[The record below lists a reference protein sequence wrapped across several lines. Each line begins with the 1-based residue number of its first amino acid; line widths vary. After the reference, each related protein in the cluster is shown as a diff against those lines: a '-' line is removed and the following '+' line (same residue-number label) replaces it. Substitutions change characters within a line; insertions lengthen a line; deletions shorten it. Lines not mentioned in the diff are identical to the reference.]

1 LIGVILTGGSSDRMG
16 EPKHL
21 LVMGGQ
27 TLLSRAVARMRPV
40 ATRIVVSGGGDAAG
54 QWETITDAF
63 PSGGPLAG
71 IHAALAAT
79 GDTCAVVACDMPFFS
94 PGLLA
99 LMEREM
105 GDALVAV
112 PKVGPYY
119 EPLHAVYR
127 PECESHIR
135 ALFDAFRTDHAGID
149 HAGIDDAGSDHPGT
163 RAGNAR
169 QARHPRVA
177 DLFSRVRVH
186 VVGEDVISRFGDAGT
201 IFFNIN
207 RPRDYEAALK
217 ALERMPGL
225 RDSS

>member
-1 LIGVILTGGSSDRMG
+1 MR

-27 TLLSRAVARMRPV
+27 TLLARAVARLRPV
-40 ATRIVVSGGGDAAG
+40 VSGIVVSGGGDAAG
-54 QWETITDAF
+54 QWDTITDTF

-99 LMEREM
+99 LMEQEM

-112 PKVGPYY
+112 PKVGPYH

-127 PECESHIR
+127 PECENYIR
-135 ALFDAFRTDHAGID
+135 ALFEDARAGY
-149 HAGIDDAGSDHPGT
+149 AGSDDAAA
-163 RAGNAR
+163 RAPNAR
-169 QARHPRVA
+169 QAQSPRVA
-177 DLFSRVRVH
+177 DLFPRVKVH
-186 VVGEDVISRFGDAGT
+186 VVEEDVVRRFGDPGT

-207 RPRDYEAALK
+207 KPRDYVAALQT
-217 ALERMPGL
+217 LERMEGQ
-225 RDSS
+225 RDPS